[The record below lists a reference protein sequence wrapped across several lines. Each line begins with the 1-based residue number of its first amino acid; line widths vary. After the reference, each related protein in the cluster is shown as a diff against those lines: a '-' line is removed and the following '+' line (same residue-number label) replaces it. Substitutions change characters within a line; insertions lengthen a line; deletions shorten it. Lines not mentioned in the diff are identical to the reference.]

1 MFSKEN
7 SPSARKR
14 ARFAVVGSGPAALM
28 AAEVLAAGSAGREG
42 AVTVFEKRKA
52 PGRKLL
58 VAGSSGLNITYDAP
72 SLEEFVAF
80 YGESGP
86 RLRPMLQA
94 FGPADW
100 RRFIEGILGI
110 RTFKGTSRR
119 WFVEAEG
126 MKAAGLLKAWVNHLR
141 ALGVAFEFDRELTDF
156 ETNPMS
162 LDAEGGTLLTFANG
176 TQWRGD
182 RAVLALGGGSWE
194 PSEKP
199 LRWPAIFKN
208 RGISFRDF
216 EPSNVGY
223 QVTWPEGLVRE
234 ADRKPIKNARLR
246 TARGERGG
254 ELLITSYGLEGTPV
268 YFAGCSG
275 PARLDLK
282 PDLDEA
288 ALLERLQG
296 GKENLSPI
304 RRVQK
309 LAGLCEASRA
319 LMFHLTPESER
330 GDLRALAHRIKNFPL
345 ELGAAQ
351 PLDEAISSAG
361 GILWSELDSDLALVR
376 APSVHLAGEMVDW
389 DAPTGGFLIQA
400 CVAQGAWAG
409 KRALSLVLR
418 GSSP

>member
-1 MFSKEN
+1 MISKEN
-7 SPSARKR
+7 TPPLRKR
-14 ARFAVVGSGPAALM
+14 PRFAVVGSGPAALM
-28 AAEVLAAGSAGREG
+28 AAEVLAAGTAGRGG
-42 AVTVFEKRKA
+42 AVTVFEKRRS

-72 SLEEFVAF
+72 SLEEFVDF

-126 MKAAGLLKAWVNHLR
+126 MKAAGLLKAWTEHLR
-141 ALGVAFEFDRELTDF
+141 ALGVNFEFDRELTGFD
-156 ETNPMS
+156 P
-162 LDAEGGTLLTFANG
+162 DPQGGVLLTFADG
-176 TQWRGD
+176 TQWLGD

-194 PSEKP
+194 PAEKP
-199 LRWPAIFKN
+199 LRWPAMFER
-208 RGISFRDF
+208 RGIGFKGF

-223 QVTWPEGLVRE
+223 QVAWPEALLKE
-234 ADRKPIKNARLR
+234 ADRKPIKNARLT
-246 TARGERGG
+246 TARGERAG

-268 YFAGCSG
+268 YFTGCTG

-282 PDLDEA
+282 PDVEEA
-288 ALLERLQG
+288 ALLERMQG

-319 LMFHLTPESER
+319 LMFHLTPESQR
-330 GDLRALAHRIKNFPL
+330 GDLRALAYRIKNLPL
-345 ELGAAQ
+345 ELGAPQ
-351 PLDEAISSAG
+351 PLDEAISSSG
-361 GILWSELDSDLALVR
+361 GVLWSELDADLALVR
-376 APSVHLAGEMVDW
+376 VPRIHLAGEMIDW

-409 KRALSLVLR
+409 KRALSLELR
-418 GSSP
+418 GTPA